1 MADAA
6 KKLGAARPM
15 RLVPSGSKPRGR
27 NATQRES
34 RKGIK
39 LGRRLINKTAE
50 IRDAARKMIEKG
62 RPPRPVEIV
71 DALAAKGIGVS
82 SGQVC
87 VALRG
92 TEFALKEHIGPKH
105 RPVISFPDLAT
116 AIGQVGLDDLLVAR
130 EFVQRLGGLEKAMAS
145 LVALKQF
152 GGGQA
157 TATEQTDAPTAAAD
171 GRSPGKER
179 AMRLTS

>member
-15 RLVPSGSKPRGR
+15 RLVPSGSKPTGR
-27 NATQRES
+27 KATQRKS

-39 LGRRLINKTAE
+39 LGRRLINKTAK
-50 IRDAARKMIEKG
+50 IREAARKMIEKG

-71 DALAAKGIGVS
+71 DALAAEGIDVS

-92 TEFALKEHIGPKH
+92 TEFALKEHIGPMAH
-105 RPVISFPDLAT
+105 PVVSFPNLAT
-116 AIGQVGLDDLLVAR
+116 AIGQVGLDDLLAAR
-130 EFVQRLGGLEKAMAS
+130 EFVQRIGSLEKAMAT
-145 LVALKQF
+145 LVAFKQF
-152 GGGQA
+152 GGEQVA
-157 TATEQTDAPTAAAD
+157 ATE
-171 GRSPGKER
+171 RK
-179 AMRLTS
+179 TSTEPV